1 MKYHVVLSL
10 SSPVS
15 DITNDLFS
23 ENICP
28 SISECS
34 DSRSVNLN
42 TGLAASVTDTIIQ
55 HEYISGAREIINN
68 KQNKSKR
75 FHDRTIDTNK
85 FLQGCVS
92 KTVILDLGNE
102 L

>member
-42 TGLAASVTDTIIQ
+42 TGLAASATNTIIQ
-55 HEYISGAREIINN
+55 HEDWLIARERINN
-68 KQNKSKR
+68 KQNNSKWFYDRIIDAKS
-75 FHDRTIDTNK
+75 
-85 FLQGCVS
+85 FL
-92 KTVILDLGNE
+92 
-102 L
+102 